1 MCRALYVPVLLR
13 IKYNTGKNGEKVI
26 FFTGITVRDKMQFR
40 MPEEVE

>member
-13 IKYNTGKNGEKVI
+13 RKYNTGKNGQKSHI
-26 FFTGITVRDKMQFR
+26 FTGITVRDIMQFR